1 MPTVHF
7 VKQGKTVDCPV
18 GTNIRELALRNE
30 IDLYAFPANLVNC
43 RGHALCGTCRIKIDD
58 VRAVSA
64 QHDDEKAKVGW
75 EGPQYRLACRAKI
88 LADLQITT
96 NPRARNQGW
105 TSHPTYKWMEQ
116 LPD

>member
-1 MPTVHF
+1 MPTVRF
-7 VKQGKTVDCPV
+7 VKQDQTVECPV
-18 GTNIRELALRNE
+18 GTNIRDLALRHG
-30 IDLYAFPANLVNC
+30 IDLYSFPANLMNC

-64 QHDDEKAKVGW
+64 ATDDETAKVGW
-75 EGPQYRLACRAKI
+75 EGPQYRLACRSKV
-88 LADLQITT
+88 LADVEIIT
-96 NPRARNQGW
+96 NPRPRQQGW